1 MKNTVLYLAIVLT
14 SCSPNIN
21 DVNDKI
27 EAYKKLRKNC
37 MELTES
43 IDEEYRQSG
52 KLLGW
57 RKAYEIHQESA
68 LALIEESDKLLDA
81 IFLPTG
87 EIHEKTVE
95 ALTKNTNSLEFRVRE
110 IKKLHKTLE
119 LLSSNQKPSACAEG
133 FVMF

>member
-43 IDEEYRQSG
+43 IDEESQQSD

-110 IKKLHKTLE
+110 IKKLYKTLE
-119 LLSSNQKPSACAEG
+119 LLSSNQKPSVCAEG
-133 FVMF
+133 FYN